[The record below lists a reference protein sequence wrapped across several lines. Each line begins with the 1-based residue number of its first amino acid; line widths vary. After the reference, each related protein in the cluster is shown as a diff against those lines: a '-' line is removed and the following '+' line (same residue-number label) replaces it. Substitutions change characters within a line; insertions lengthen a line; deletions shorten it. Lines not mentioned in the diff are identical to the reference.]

1 MIGDAYFQLRAQVGT
16 ALFSLLRLATEAGAG
31 DGALSALR
39 SAQSGMRESFLFLT
53 LGPAGSGKSTLL
65 NSLFE
70 REFCGKAEPA
80 AAEKTAVYQHGE
92 EARDELRSAGLVV
105 CHRPHIF
112 LRDFTLV

>member
-16 ALFSLLRLATEAGAG
+16 ALFSLLRLATEAGSS

-39 SAQSGMRESFLFLT
+39 SAQSGLRESFLFLT

-70 REFCGKAEPA
+70 REFCGASEPA
-80 AAEKTAVYQHGE
+80 TAGRTAVFQHAD
-92 EARDELRSAGLVV
+92 EARDEVR
-105 CHRPHIF
+105 
-112 LRDFTLV
+112 